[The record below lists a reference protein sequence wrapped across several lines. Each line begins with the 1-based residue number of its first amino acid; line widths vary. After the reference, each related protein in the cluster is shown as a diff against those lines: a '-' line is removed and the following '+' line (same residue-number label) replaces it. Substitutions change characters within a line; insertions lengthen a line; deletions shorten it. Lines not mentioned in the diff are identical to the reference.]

1 MQNAECRIEVFPS
14 EIIEMSPQSGHL
26 HFALKKCHCVP
37 GAMTFFLDITA

>member
-26 HFALKKCHCVP
+26 HFALKNVIASR
-37 GAMTFFLDITA
+37 GMQ

>member
-26 HFALKKCHCVP
+26 YFAFIIHHFALKNVIASR
-37 GAMTFFLDITA
+37 GMQ